1 MNRSDK
7 KNLLIISIIFIILI
21 FFMFTKYYNGMDNSY
36 FNKIDNINIFNIG
49 YENIYYYIYLGLY
62 NITTFILIFIPFIN
76 TKYLLICFNI
86 INVFLGI
93 ILFYKLLKTYKF
105 NNNICLYGSILF
117 MIFTPYLTNIFNE
130 VIYTNYLPFFMLG
143 LISISKYSKKNN
155 KLLIFS
161 IVMVAL
167 TNYKYLFLT
176 SIIFVLYYLYNNKF
190 NRKEFTYFIKL
201 ILLCLISVSFIY
213 LPIILYKYSGFIF
226 HYDINTSIIILISIV
241 SLYFTKNKKNIYL
254 FFALSFSIILNIMFN
269 FDISLLFTI
278 YLLSICVL
286 FENISND
293 KIKKE
298 TIYKLFIVLILLIIL
313 FDKTNSNYIDYLF
326 SLVIFIFISNDNKTS
341 LLLMI
346 LYFIIY
352 SSACYSGKYIN
363 DIKRYNYINY
373 NDFNTKSFNKYS
385 FPYKN
390 ELLMNYVIINDSNN
404 YDYNSILKKYYI
416 NNSDIIYVSKEI
428 KHDNN
433 KYLGKG
439 RIVINTSLIKN
450 KVLIIR
456 STDNIKIN
464 NNSLMNNE
472 YTFLNKSD
480 TLEINISDKFD
491 FNNFECFYMNN
502 IVFNKVQDKKINV
515 NLDKDGYIIT
525 KYKYD
530 KFFHIKVD
538 GKKTPYYK
546 VNNDLV
552 GIKIK
557 SGRHIIK
564 ISYFSYY
571 KLLSFIVSIIIV
583 IVYKY
588 LFIKK
593 Y

>member
-7 KNLLIISIIFIILI
+7 KNLIIISIIFLILL
-21 FFMFTKYYNGMDNSY
+21 FFMFIKYYSGVDNSY

-49 YENIYYYIYLGLY
+49 YKNIYYYIYLGLY
-62 NITTFILIFIPFIN
+62 NITTFISIFIPFIS
-76 TKYLLICFNI
+76 TKYLLIGFNI

-93 ILFYKLLKTYKF
+93 VLFYKLLKTYKF
-105 NNNICLYGSILF
+105 NNNICLYGSVLF

-161 IVMVAL
+161 MVMIAL

-190 NRKEFTYFIKL
+190 NREELIYFIKL
-201 ILLCLISVSFIY
+201 ILLCLLSVSFIY

-226 HYDINTSIIILISIV
+226 NYDINISIIILISIV
-241 SLYFTKNKKNIYL
+241 SLYFTKNRKNIYL
-254 FFALSFSIILNIMFN
+254 FFTLSLSIILNIMFN
-269 FDISLLFTI
+269 FDISLLFII
-278 YLLSICVL
+278 YILSTCIFL
-286 FENISND
+286 ENISNA

-298 TIYKLFIVLILLIIL
+298 TIYKLFVALILLIIL
-313 FDKTNSNYIDYLF
+313 FDKTNSSYIDYLF
-326 SLVIFIFISNDNKTS
+326 SLVIFIFITNDNKLS
-341 LLLMI
+341 LLLII

-352 SSACYSGKYIN
+352 SSAHYSGKYIN

-390 ELLMNYVIINDSNN
+390 ELLMNYVVINDSNN
-404 YDYNSILKKYYI
+404 YDYNSDLKKYYI
-416 NNSDIIYVSKEI
+416 NNSDITYVSEGI

-433 KYLGKG
+433 KYFGKG
-439 RIVINTSLIKN
+439 RIVINTSSIKN

-464 NNSLMNNE
+464 NNSLINNE
-472 YTFLNKSD
+472 YTFLNKND
-480 TLEINISDKFD
+480 TLEINIDDKFD
-491 FNNFECFYMNN
+491 FSNFECFYMNN
-502 IVFNKVQDKKINV
+502 KVFDRVHDKKINID
-515 NLDKDGYIIT
+515 LDKDGYMVT

-530 KFFHIKVD
+530 NFFNIKVD
-538 GKKTPYYK
+538 GKKVSYYK
-546 VNNDLV
+546 INNDLV

-557 SGRHIIK
+557 SGKHVIK

-571 KLLSFIVSIIIV
+571 KLLSFLISLISIIA
-583 IVYKY
+583 YKY
-588 LFIKK
+588 LFRKK